1 MREYE
6 LMFIV
11 DPRLPDEE
19 VVEISDQYKEMI
31 EAAGG
36 DVYKAE
42 SWGKRKLAYPIEKLN
57 EGNYTLF
64 HVRTANGSPFSELEQ
79 RMRQNEKVLRY
90 LTIRTDAGRLRKRG
104 GSATEETEE
113 QKTEASSS
121 QTQDS
126 TKEGGS

>member
-19 VVEISDQYKEMI
+19 VVEISDQYKAMI
-31 EAAGG
+31 ESIGG
-36 DVYKAE
+36 EVFKVE
-42 SWGKRKLAYPIEKLN
+42 SWGKRKLAYQIEKLS

-64 HVRTANGSPFSELEQ
+64 FIRTDNGISFDEVEQ

-90 LTIRTDAGRLRKRG
+90 MTVRTDAGRLRKRG
-104 GSATEETEE
+104 N
-113 QKTEASSS
+113 
-121 QTQDS
+121 
-126 TKEGGS
+126 TKEEPAVEKTSDENSPAAASAEEAK

>member
-19 VVEISDQYKEMI
+19 VVEISDQYKSMI
-31 EAAGG
+31 EADGG
-36 DVYKAE
+36 EVFKAE
-42 SWGKRKLAYPIEKLN
+42 SWGKRKLAYPIEKLT

-64 HVRTANGSPFSELEQ
+64 YIRSERGSAFAEVEQ

-90 LTIRTDAGRLRKRG
+90 LTVRTDAGRLRKRG
-104 GSATEETEE
+104 EA
-113 QKTEASSS
+113 KTESTSG
-121 QTQDS
+121 DS
-126 TKEGGS
+126 PKDKVEPAAKVEEAK